1 VAEPGQRRKLEAIL
15 SADVVG
21 YSRLMQDDDAA
32 TVETLT
38 KYRAIFSDFVNRHD
52 GRIVDSP
59 GDNILAE
66 FDSPV
71 EAVQC
76 AIELQREFA
85 RRNLQLADH
94 RKMQFRIG
102 INLGDILS
110 RDDGTIYGDGVNVA
124 ARLES
129 LAEPGGIMISES
141 ARMQV
146 RSLIDVS
153 IADAGEHEVKNIV
166 EPVHVYQ
173 IVLDGSAPKP
183 QKLRKVPRAMIAAT
197 AVVVLVIAIVVGVG
211 FRLGGEPDD
220 PILTLPDG
228 PAIAVIP
235 FDNVSGDPEQ
245 DYFSTGLTE
254 DLITQLSRLRT
265 FFVIARDS
273 TKRYKSHDID
283 VREVG
288 RDLGARYVVV
298 GSVRKGG
305 DTVRVAVQLL
315 DAGDGTQLWGEIYDR
330 ELTAV
335 NLFEVQDEITSQVA
349 SIIADSSGIAA
360 RADIEAS
367 RSKPT
372 ESLDAYEC
380 LLRQTAYYDVITP
393 HEHLSIRECMERAV
407 KLEPDWAPAWVGLA
421 WTYLDE
427 DRFGFNPQPGSLE
440 RALTAAQR
448 AVELDKNND
457 EARRVLA
464 AIHFHRHELDLFY
477 IHAERALEINPNNST
492 SLADLGDNMVFAGN
506 IDRGIAL
513 VRKAIALNPYHPDWY
528 YFSLTEYH
536 YRRGEY
542 EAALDMAQKIN
553 MPNFFWTHVH
563 RARAYGQLNRK
574 TGAAKSIEKL
584 IELYPDYPDNA
595 RLELRKY
602 NYPEAAIEHS
612 MEGLRKA
619 GLDIPDEEAAAN

>member
-21 YSRLMQDDDAA
+21 YSRLMQDDDVA

-38 KYRAIFSDFVNRHD
+38 KYRAIFSDFVSRHE

-129 LAEPGGIMISES
+129 LAAPGGIMISES

-153 IADAGEHEVKNIV
+153 IADAGEHEVKNIA
-166 EPVHVYQ
+166 EPVHVYR
-173 IVLDGSAPKP
+173 IVLDQTAAKAQKP
-183 QKLRKVPRAMIAAT
+183 RKFSRAMIAT
-197 AVVVLVIAIVVGVG
+197 TSVVVLVIAIFVGLVYQ
-211 FRLGGEPDD
+211 RGGEPED
-220 PILTLPDG
+220 PVLALPDG
-228 PAIAVIP
+228 PAIAVLP
-235 FDNVSGDPEQ
+235 FENVSGDPEQ

-254 DLITQLSRLRT
+254 DLITQLSRFPT
-265 FFVIARDS
+265 FFVFARNS
-273 TKRYKSHDID
+273 TNRYKGQDVD

-305 DTVRVAVQLL
+305 DTIRVTVQLL
-315 DAGDGTQLWGEIYDR
+315 DAGDGAQLWGETYDR
-330 ELTAV
+330 ELTAA
-335 NLFEVQDEITSQVA
+335 NLFKVQDEITSQVA
-349 SIIADSSGIAA
+349 SIIADSSGIVV
-360 RADIEAS
+360 RAGIEAS

-380 LLRQTAYYDVITP
+380 GLQHAVYSDVITP
-393 HEHLSIRECMERAV
+393 DAHLSMRECMERAV
-407 KLEPDWAPAWVGLA
+407 ELDPNWVPAWVGLA
-421 WTYLDE
+421 FAYLDE
-427 DRFGFNPQPGSLE
+427 DRYGFNPQPGSLE
-440 RALTAAQR
+440 RALEAAQR
-448 AVELDKNND
+448 AVELDKEN
-457 EARRVLA
+457 EESRAILA
-464 AIHFHRHELDLFY
+464 VIYFHRHELDLFY
-477 IHAERALEINPNNST
+477 IHADRALEINPNHAT
-492 SLADLGDNMVFAGN
+492 ILADLGDNMVFAGN

-513 VRKAIALNPYHPDWY
+513 VRKAIALNPKHPDWY

-542 EAALDMAQKIN
+542 EAALDVAQKIN
-553 MPNFFWTHVH
+553 MPNFFWTYVH
-563 RARAYGQLNRK
+563 QARAYGQLDRQAE
-574 TGAAKSIEKL
+574 AARSIEKL
-584 IELYPDYPDNA
+584 LELYPGYPDNA

-612 MEGLRKA
+612 IEGLRKA